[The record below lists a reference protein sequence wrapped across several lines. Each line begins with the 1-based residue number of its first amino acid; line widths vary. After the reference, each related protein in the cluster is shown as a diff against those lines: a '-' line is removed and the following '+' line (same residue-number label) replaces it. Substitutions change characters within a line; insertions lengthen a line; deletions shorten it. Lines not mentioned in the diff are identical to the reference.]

1 MSTFLWILTGVLAT
15 GLFLYAL
22 KLPNPPKDKD
32 HKHGC

>member
-1 MSTFLWILTGVLAT
+1 MSTLIWTLILVGAT

-22 KLPNPPKDKD
+22 RLPNPPKDKD